1 MTRSISFSPLFG
13 SSIGFDRFDDLFDTL
28 LRTSDETEGQPPYN
42 IERHGDDE
50 YAVTLAVAGFA
61 ESELTISV
69 RDNDLMIVGEHHQ
82 AENAG
87 ARYLFK
93 GIALGNFQ
101 RRFRLADYV
110 VVKSAE
116 LKDGLLRISLAR
128 EIPDGQKPRRI
139 EIRTRPELKAIENAK
154 QKVA

>member
-28 LRTSDETEGQPPYN
+28 TRTSDEGEGQPSYN
-42 IERHGDDE
+42 IERHGDDD
-50 YAVTLAVAGFA
+50 YTITLAVAGFS
-61 ESELTISV
+61 ESDLAITVQDSTLLIS
-69 RDNDLMIVGEHHQ
+69 GERKPHEAKSQ
-82 AENAG
+82 
-87 ARYLFK
+87 YLYK
-93 GIALGNFQ
+93 GIGLNDFQ

-116 LKDGLLRISLAR
+116 LKDGLLKVSLAR
-128 EIPDGQKPRRI
+128 EVPDDQKPRRI
-139 EIRTRPELKAIENAK
+139 EIRTRPELKAIEKAP